1 LNKNAATR
9 TVASTLGIL
18 VGLAG
23 IEHGIFE
30 MLQGNVATNDVMI
43 EAIGFDQRFWTFG
56 TERALTIVPNFLATG
71 ILAVIFGILV
81 TTWSAKFVDK
91 KHGATVLLA
100 LSVMLWL
107 FGGGFAPIF
116 MTMLAFITANRINKP
131 LKWEQNVLSNNSRN
145 FLSKLWPWS
154 IIALVLL
161 FVVSVEIAIFGYPLL
176 WLLDVS
182 TTYAIQA
189 GLALVMILLMP
200 VSIFS
205 ALAVDTQR

>member
-1 LNKNAATR
+1 MNKNAATR

-81 TTWSAKFVDK
+81 TTWSAKFVYK

-154 IIALVLL
+154 IIVVVLL
-161 FVVSVEIAIFGYPLL
+161 FAVSVEIAIFGYPLL
-176 WLLDVS
+176 WVLDAS

-189 GLALVMILLMP
+189 GLALVMILVMP